1 MRSHIAIRTLR
12 DEHGFKHHADT
23 LLHWRHQFL
32 AFMAP
37 NPSPQLAGLIEAD
50 EKFFRTSFKGSR
62 AWKRGKLLE
71 GREPKAR
78 GGCKATIKVAGSPT
92 IILAG

>member
-50 EKFFRTSFKGSR
+50 EKCRGGGRARHRHRSAHLFFRQIHPR
-62 AWKRGKLLE
+62 QQA
-71 GREPKAR
+71 
-78 GGCKATIKVAGSPT
+78 
-92 IILAG
+92 